1 MISKNQLKFY
11 SSLKEKKHREQEGYL
26 LIEGLRLC
34 EEAVSANLNF
44 KTLLYDSDFPTTDRS
59 QKLIAACQ
67 KKNILCEEI
76 PAKAL
81 NKLADTKNPQGVVA
95 IVKKHEITF
104 SDFLAS
110 NPQTIIALFEINDP
124 GNLGTIL
131 RTANWFGV
139 DGVILSSN
147 SVEYTNPKVVRAS
160 MGAAFHLPILE
171 NLSLSDFLNNL
182 IKEGYSL
189 YWADSNSG
197 TDFHDVTYAK
207 KSVLI
212 LSGETAEIDEDIKQ
226 IIHERIIIHGK
237 GKSDSLNV
245 AIAAGIILSEMN
257 QKGK

>member
-34 EEAVSANLNF
+34 EEAVAANLNF
-44 KTLLYDSDFPTTDRS
+44 KTLLYISNFPTTDRS

-76 PAKAL
+76 PTKAL
-81 NKLADTKNPQGVVA
+81 DKLADTKNPQGVVA
-95 IVKKHEITF
+95 IVKKPERNY

-139 DGVILSSN
+139 DGVILSTN

-160 MGAAFHLPILE
+160 MGSAFHLPIFE
-171 NLSLSDFLNNL
+171 NAALSDFLNDL
-182 IKEGYSL
+182 KQQGYSL
-189 YWADSNSG
+189 YYADSNTG
-197 TDFHDVTYAK
+197 TNFHDVTYAK

-212 LSGETAEIDEDIKQ
+212 LNGETAEIDEDIKQ
-226 IIHERIIIHGK
+226 VSHEKIIIPGE

-245 AIAAGIILSEMN
+245 AIAAGIILSEIN
-257 QKGK
+257 QKRN